1 MVRMRMVI
9 LTLALVAM
17 GAGSSL
23 AATVY
28 EAELTPENVV
38 PTSGVDAYGQATLIV
53 GDNLTTI
60 DLTLN
65 FVGLD
70 TEQTAAKLIEGT
82 PLEPGIEVL
91 DLPLGSPLAMTLAYT
106 AELGAALE
114 AGELAIQIYS
124 EAWTG
129 GALRGNFDFVIV
141 PVDETTWSSVK
152 DLFN

>member
-1 MVRMRMVI
+1 MVRKRMVI
-9 LTLALVAM
+9 LALALLAM
-17 GAGSSL
+17 GVGSSL

-38 PTSGVDAYGQATLIV
+38 PSSGVDAYGQATLIV

-70 TEQTAAKLIEGT
+70 TEQTAAKLIRAT
-82 PLEPGIEVL
+82 PEQPGVEML
-91 DLPLGSPLAMTLAYT
+91 TLPLGSPLALTLDYT
-106 AELGAALE
+106 AEMGEALE

-124 EAWTG
+124 EAWTA

-141 PVDETTWSSVK
+141 PVDETTWSNVK